1 MKLGKT
7 SWILLIGG
15 ILLIVF
21 VSLGFAGTRQM
32 RQQEKLA
39 TDLKVAQQRVANLQL
54 EQLTERQ
61 EQLNVKLTEVSADLE
76 TAKNKMR
83 QPNESI
89 DVTDS
94 IFQIAE
100 SCKVTIEEI
109 SSAGLSGK
117 EVAKINCSSQALN
130 LIAYGEVLDL
140 VSFIARLN
148 TDFTTGL
155 VGSVNMDIPEP
166 GEERLPAVRIQLNVY
181 NYQGD

>member
-7 SWILLIGG
+7 SWVLLIGG
-15 ILLIVF
+15 VLLIIF

-54 EQLTERQ
+54 EQLADRQ
-61 EQLNVKLTEVSADLE
+61 EQLNVTLNKVNAELE

-94 IFQIAE
+94 LFQIAE
-100 SCKVTIEEI
+100 SCKVTIDEM
-109 SSAGLSGK
+109 SSAGLSNK
-117 EVAKINCSSQALN
+117 EVAKIKCSSQSLN
-130 LIAYGEVLDL
+130 LFASGEVLDL
-140 VSFIARLN
+140 IRFVARLN

-155 VGSVNMDIPEP
+155 VDSVNMNIPEE
-166 GEERLPAVRIQLNVY
+166 GEEGLPSVRIQLYVY
-181 NYQGD
+181 NYIGD